1 MNPPMDQN
9 SHSPRDRWL
18 AIGLL
23 LALLVLVFLIV
34 ILPLLSLT
42 AEYRESADDLAF
54 KLDRLKRVAAQKK
67 PLLQEVVLL
76 KEEHAERS
84 DNFFSQPTTALAGAD
99 IQKIVK
105 DAVTKTDGTLIST
118 QLINRQLAK
127 NTASPTIGATPQP
140 IVVRARIK
148 GDIEMLR
155 ALLIELASVKPLLFI
170 ESLTLRAE
178 KKRRNPKTRKLEV
191 SDQLNINFEVVGYYR
206 H

>member
-1 MNPPMDQN
+1 MDQN

-18 AIGLL
+18 AIGIL

-54 KLDRLKRVAAQKK
+54 KLERLKRVAAQKK
-67 PLLQEVVLL
+67 TLLREVVLL
-76 KEEHAERS
+76 KEEQAEHS
-84 DNFFSQPTTALAGAD
+84 DTFFSQPTTALAGAD

-105 DAVTKTDGTLIST
+105 DVVTKTDGTLIST
-118 QLINRQLAK
+118 QLINRQQAK
-127 NTASPTIGATPQP
+127 NAASPTIGAPPQP

-206 H
+206 R